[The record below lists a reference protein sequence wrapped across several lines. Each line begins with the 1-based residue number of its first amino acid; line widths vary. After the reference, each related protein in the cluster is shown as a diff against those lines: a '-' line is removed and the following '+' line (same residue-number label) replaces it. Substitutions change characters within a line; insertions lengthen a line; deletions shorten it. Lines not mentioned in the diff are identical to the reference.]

1 MKIIISLILLF
12 FFHQFLWAQANFTLS
27 GTISDIKNGSK
38 LIGAQ
43 VMNLSTSGGSTT
55 DQEGFYQIKLKD
67 TTNIL
72 VFSYLS
78 YQTDTLRIKLTQDN
92 FYDHFMYA
100 KSNML
105 NEVIISND
113 RNKIFKRLGIQHFN
127 QEDISANPVV
137 FGEADIIKLIQRQPG
152 VKNISDGS
160 SALYVNGGK
169 ADQNLLLLDG
179 LLIDNPGHLMGMV
192 SSFNSFAIKD
202 IQFYP
207 SYMGPL

>member
-1 MKIIISLILLF
+1 MKIITSLILLLS
-12 FFHQFLWAQANFTLS
+12 FHQFLWAQANFTLS
-27 GTISDIKNGSK
+27 GNISDIKNSSK

-43 VMNLSTSGGSTT
+43 VINISTSGGSTT

-78 YQTDTLRIKLTQDN
+78 YQTDTLKIKLTQDN
-92 FYDHFMYA
+92 FYDHYMYA
-100 KSNML
+100 KTNML
-105 NEVIISND
+105 NEVIVSD
-113 RNKIFKRLGIQHFN
+113 VRNKFIKRLGIQHFN

-137 FGEADIIKLIQRQPG
+137 FGEADIIKLIQRQPA

-179 LLIDNPGHLMGMV
+179 LLIDNPGHLCQC
-192 SSFNSFAIKD
+192 SLSF
-202 IQFYP
+202 
-207 SYMGPL
+207 PLLQLRLWILVRN